1 MVQNCGHRDHCDECE
16 DLRLLLNVMINTHR
30 KLRAM
35 DIGLIRGIAE
45 AHAGTHSWSYIRRVI
60 FLSCLD
66 FPGGGWVRCL
76 NCYFTP

>member
-60 FLSCLD
+60 SLGLSRPCW
-66 FPGGGWVRCL
+66 GWTGWMFELV
-76 NCYFTP
+76 F